1 MLQYTSAYTIDR
13 RDRDKIVKDILTYL
27 KSSKSRWHEKLSE
40 WRQELAYSLENDPSP
55 AADAPIWFRED
66 RRPTIAELD
75 NWKEMGNKKKSMA
88 ARARVVGYHSEMSDK
103 DLVEA
108 LVRFDEF
115 HSSEALRFVEY
126 DERVYNY
133 VKAGETNFNA
143 AGKRRADG
151 EPCAKASD
159 WYAYYDQKSK

>member
-13 RDRDKIVKDILTYL
+13 RHRDEIVRHIL
-27 KSSKSRWHEKLSE
+27 KSLKFPDAVWHKELSW
-40 WRQELAYSLENDPSP
+40 WRQKFTYYLENDPSP

-66 RRPTIAELD
+66 RKPTIAELD